1 MDLAEIIKGYTE
13 KALLHYGDS
22 ATKRFY
28 EFLSKKEFK
37 TTSCKKCGIPFFP
50 PKPFCPHC
58 FGDEVEW
65 VDMPKKGKL
74 YAFTQQERSLRF
86 GKPDVIGIVEL
97 DGIGRIL
104 TRINA
109 PFGSLKIGM
118 DVHLDFI
125 DVGGLIL
132 HQFVPD

>member
-1 MDLAEIIKGYTE
+1 MELSEIIKSYTQ
-13 KALLHYGDS
+13 KALEHYGDS
-22 ATKRFY
+22 ATKKFY
-28 EFLSKKEFK
+28 EFLSNKEFK
-37 TTSCKKCGIPFFP
+37 TTKCKKCEKPFFP
-50 PKPFCPHC
+50 PRPFCSHC
-58 FGDEVEW
+58 LGEDIEW

-97 DGIGRIL
+97 EGIGKIL

-109 PFGSLKIGM
+109 PFESLKIGM
-118 DVHLDFI
+118 ELHLDFI

-132 HQFVPD
+132 HQFSP